1 MIRAAALL
9 AALLATPSA
18 HAYAC
23 LDPADPDQR
32 RWFQDDPCP
41 PGLVDSPLP
50 PPTRVDDPTP
60 SPYRF
65 LPGTPATDG
74 SVVYTGRRW
83 HGPYGGR
90 VGLRPGARGGAG
102 RR

>member
-1 MIRAAALL
+1 MRPVLILL
-9 AALLATPSA
+9 AALLATQAPSA

-23 LDPADPDQR
+23 LDPRDPDGR

-50 PPTRVDDPTP
+50 PPIRLDDPTP

-65 LPGTPATDG
+65 LPGQPATDG
-74 SVVYTGRRW
+74 SVVYAGRRW
-83 HGPYGGR
+83 HGSWRGHGGR
-90 VGLRPGARGGAG
+90 PGVRG